1 MKITSICN
9 KTRNEDL
16 VLLEKRLKA
25 KLPKSFREFLLTYNL
40 CKIEPN
46 VFLIDS
52 NKGDNVVRHFFGI
65 CPDYEWGDLQYAWI
79 SYSDRVPSNLLPI
92 GTDEDDSLVCLS
104 ITGIDYGKV
113 YFWDRHQEV
122 LDRKPDYSNLHLL
135 ADSFNS
141 FLDKLEN
148 YSQSHEWI

>member
-1 MKITSICN
+1 M
-9 KTRNEDL
+9 
-16 VLLEKRLKA
+16 
-25 KLPKSFREFLLTYNL
+25 
-40 CKIEPN
+40 
-46 VFLIDS
+46 
-52 NKGDNVVRHFFGI
+52 
-65 CPDYEWGDLQYAWI
+65 
-79 SYSDRVPSNLLPI
+79 PSNLLPI

-141 FLDKLEN
+141 FLTN
-148 YSQSHEWI
+148 